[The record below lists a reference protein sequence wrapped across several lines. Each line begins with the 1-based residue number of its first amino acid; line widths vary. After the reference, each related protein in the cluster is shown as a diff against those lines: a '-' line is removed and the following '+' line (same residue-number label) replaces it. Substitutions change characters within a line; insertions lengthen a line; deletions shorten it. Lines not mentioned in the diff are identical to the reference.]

1 MIHVRPVEG
10 MPEVSEGAPLGLMIA
25 TACEPGD
32 DDIVVI
38 SQKIV
43 SKAEGRIV
51 ALASVEPSARAE
63 ELAAEVGKSAQLVE
77 LILSE
82 SREVLRADHGVLI
95 VETHG
100 GLICANAGIDASNVP
115 GEGMVALLPEDS
127 DASARRI
134 RAEIGRASGAA
145 PAVLIVDSFGRA
157 WRVGQTEVAIGCAGL
172 ATLDDWRGS
181 EDRGGKVLGATII
194 AIADEVAAAAD
205 LARDKASGTP
215 VVVVGGLRQHI
226 TADDGPGAASLLR
239 ERERDLFR

>member
-32 DDIVVI
+32 DDVVVI

-63 ELAAEVGKSAQLVE
+63 KLAAEVGKSAQLVE

-95 VETHG
+95 VETRG

-181 EDRGGKVLGATII
+181 EDRGGKVLGATMI

-215 VVVVGGLRQHI
+215 VVVVGGLRRHI